1 MVRLMTKPSGTKR
14 AAVIF
19 AINYTNTSAALKGCI
34 NDGNRTK
41 DHVSHYEHVE
51 MLSDNT
57 ATKPTRANMLAKME
71 NLARMSTSE
80 GYTNFVIHYSGHGV
94 SVADRNGDEGDH
106 KDEAWYSIDKQLI
119 LDDEIRAILN
129 KFSPW
134 STVML
139 IVDACHSGTGCDLPL
154 KYLCSETMVEREND
168 TAPICN
174 VLMFSGCMDDQ
185 TSADLTVTR
194 ATGSQIERTSAG
206 AMTDSLYTTLD
217 DPNLETQTIFQLRDK
232 MHNYMRTKNLDQRP
246 QISSSRPLAA
256 DTKLSDY
263 FDYRADFLV

>member
-139 IVDACHSGTGCDLPL
+139 AKQRHSMSRAWCQMLSTAGLSGTPPACCQTCASSP
-154 KYLCSETMVEREND
+154 
-168 TAPICN
+168 
-174 VLMFSGCMDDQ
+174 MFAQDR
-185 TSADLTVTR
+185 ARRRWIRLT
-194 ATGSQIERTSAG
+194 
-206 AMTDSLYTTLD
+206 
-217 DPNLETQTIFQLRDK
+217 
-232 MHNYMRTKNLDQRP
+232 
-246 QISSSRPLAA
+246 
-256 DTKLSDY
+256 
-263 FDYRADFLV
+263 